1 MLHDE
6 IICTNRSLMYIDK
19 FAESAGLSIA
29 CVMTILIKEN
39 NASFTISRKIG
50 SCCGKLI

>member
-39 NASFTISRKIG
+39 NVLQSLVKSVVVVEN
-50 SCCGKLI
+50 